1 MRVIEASG
9 RRVFDDIA
17 VVGFEHIGDAELAHP
32 ALTTV
37 RQPLSPHS

>member
-17 VVGFEHIGDAELAHP
+17 VFGSDDIGDAEVAHP